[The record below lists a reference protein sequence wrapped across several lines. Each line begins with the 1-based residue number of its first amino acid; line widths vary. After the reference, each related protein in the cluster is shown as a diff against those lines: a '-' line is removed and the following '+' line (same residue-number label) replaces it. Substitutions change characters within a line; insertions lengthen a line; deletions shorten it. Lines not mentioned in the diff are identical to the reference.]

1 MAKGLVRKPVRR
13 DDGRTS
19 KHLRPQ
25 AMSARTS
32 PTLIMSDF
40 IIVLKFCPL
49 IGSLAC
55 ADIAASEH
63 FQTRAQCERAS
74 ASYLADLPAVENY
87 KCVPTPPERKAL
99 VIKLG

>member
-1 MAKGLVRKPVRR
+1 
-13 DDGRTS
+13 
-19 KHLRPQ
+19 
-25 AMSARTS
+25 MSN
-32 PTLIMSDF
+32 F

-63 FQTRAQCERAS
+63 FRTRAQCERAS
-74 ASYLADLPAVENY
+74 ASFLADLPAVENY
-87 KCVPTPPERKAL
+87 KCVPTPSERKTL

>member
-1 MAKGLVRKPVRR
+1 LPIFADYLTWMVKALAHSI
-13 DDGRTS
+13 GRS
-19 KHLRPQ
+19 
-25 AMSARTS
+25 S
-32 PTLIMSDF
+32 IMSNF

-55 ADIAASEH
+55 ANVAAGEH
-63 FQTRAQCERAS
+63 FQSRAQCQRAS

-87 KCVPTPPERKAL
+87 KCVLTQPERKKS

>member
-1 MAKGLVRKPVRR
+1 MN
-13 DDGRTS
+13 GRGHS
-19 KHLRPQ
+19 
-25 AMSARTS
+25 
-32 PTLIMSDF
+32 LIMSNF

-55 ADIAASEH
+55 ADVAASEQ

-87 KCVPTPPERKAL
+87 KCVPTPPERKTL